1 MRIINSFIVLIALF
15 LTPAAATAISLLRD
29 SDVEHALQELAR
41 PILQAANLP
50 SERVK
55 ILVVDDLQLN
65 AFVIDNHHIFLN
77 AGMVLKTN
85 SASMLQSIIAHEAAH
100 IANGHIARRAKTIKT
115 ARSAAGF
122 GMALGIAAGAAGGN
136 VALGTGLAIGLNSSA
151 ERNFLA
157 YNRSEESS
165 ADQSAM
171 QYMRRAGVSL
181 QGMADVLE
189 IFSGQESLL
198 PARQDT
204 YLRSHPLSRERLR
217 QARSNA
223 ATQSSSKPDLSAEYW
238 HARAKAKLAAFL
250 RPPST
255 ILAREQ
261 RKLPKDLKAIS
272 KAIALS
278 RQGQLSKALDQL
290 RIAQSV
296 RPKDPYYQDLYA
308 ELLMRNQK
316 FSAAVTAY
324 EKAVAMAPKDS
335 LILAGYGRALLAN
348 NQISAALKTLENA
361 RSRDFRSTKLL
372 RDLAVAYARS
382 DKPEMAALVTA
393 ERFALQGRLKDA
405 NIHAKR
411 AVLGLPTGSPAWQKA
426 QDILSISTK

>member
-1 MRIINSFIVLIALF
+1 
-15 LTPAAATAISLLRD
+15 
-29 SDVEHALQELAR
+29 
-41 PILQAANLP
+41 
-50 SERVK
+50 
-55 ILVVDDLQLN
+55 
-65 AFVIDNHHIFLN
+65 
-77 AGMVLKTN
+77 
-85 SASMLQSIIAHEAAH
+85 
-100 IANGHIARRAKTIKT
+100 
-115 ARSAAGF
+115 
-122 GMALGIAAGAAGGN
+122 
-136 VALGTGLAIGLNSSA
+136 
-151 ERNFLA
+151 
-157 YNRSEESS
+157 
-165 ADQSAM
+165 M

-278 RQGQLSKALDQL
+278 RQGKLSKALDQL

-335 LILAGYGRALLAN
+335 LILAGYGRTLLAN